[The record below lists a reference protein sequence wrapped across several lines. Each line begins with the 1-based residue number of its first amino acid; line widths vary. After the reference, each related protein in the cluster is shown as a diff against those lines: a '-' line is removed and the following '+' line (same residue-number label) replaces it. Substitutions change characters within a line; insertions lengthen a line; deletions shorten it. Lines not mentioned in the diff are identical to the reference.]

1 MIMLDIKNLSICFS
15 SYGLGLKK
23 RTVQAIRSLDLS
35 VYKKEVLAVVGQSG
49 AGKSLLAHALLGILP
64 RNASLSGDL
73 TFKGKKLTPK
83 DMALLRGREI
93 ALIPQSMTYL
103 NPLLKVGVQIAR
115 AAELSGVSSKDS
127 WKATLEAL
135 RRYRL
140 EEKIAR
146 QFPFQLSGGIAR
158 RILTATATIG
168 GADLILADEPTN
180 GLDKTTAGETLGR
193 LRELADAGKAVLL
206 ITHDIEAALS
216 IADRVTVF
224 CGGVTVEDARA
235 SDFNGSGKLRHPY
248 SRALWD
254 ALPARGFVESLPKRT
269 AYSAMDGCPFIF
281 SCEKST
287 ALCETSLPGIKN
299 LNQGRVRCHHA

>member
-1 MIMLDIKNLSICFS
+1 MLDIKNLSICFS
-15 SYGLGLKK
+15 SYSIGLKK
-23 RTVQAIRSLDLS
+23 RHVQAIQSLDLS
-35 VYKKEVLAVVGQSG
+35 VDKKEVLAVVGQSG

-73 TFKGKKLTPK
+73 IFKGKAMTPK
-83 DMALLRGREI
+83 EMARLRGREI

-103 NPLLKVGVQIAR
+103 NPLLKVGVQISR
-115 AAELSGVSSKDS
+115 AAELSGVSPKSS

-135 RRYRL
+135 QRYRL

-146 QFPFQLSGGIAR
+146 KFPFQLSGGMAR

-180 GLDKTTAGETLGR
+180 GLDQATAGETLGH
-193 LRELADAGKAVLL
+193 LRGLADAGKAVLL

-224 CGGVTVEDARA
+224 CGGVTVEEAHA
-235 SDFNGSGKLRHPY
+235 SDFNGPGKLRHPY

-254 ALPARGFVESLPKRT
+254 ALPANGFVGSLPGRT
-269 AYSAMDGCPFIF
+269 PFSTMGGCPFVLF
-281 SCEKST
+281 CEKST
-287 ALCETSLPGIKN
+287 TCCEDSLPGIKN
-299 LNQGRVRCHHA
+299 LDQGRVRCHHA